1 MKYFPSLNYILLVS
15 FVVFGLSSCYNDKE
29 DLLYGNDD
37 CNPVDVSFSKD
48 IQPLI
53 NTTCNKSGCHVQ
65 GGTGNG
71 IFDNYDPI
79 KAKVD
84 NGSFRQ
90 RVLVQKDMPPSTP
103 LSNCQ
108 LKYIESWLNA
118 GAPNN

>member
-1 MKYFPSLNYILLVS
+1 MKNIRFLFSFGLVLVLS
-15 FVVFGLSSCYNDKE
+15 LSSCYYDKE

-37 CNPVDVSFSKD
+37 CTVNSVSYSVD
-48 IQPLI
+48 IEPII
-53 NTTCNKSGCHVQ
+53 NTSCAISGCHVQ
-65 GGTGNG
+65 GGSGNG
-71 IFDNYDPI
+71 IFDSYAGV

-90 RVLVQKDMPPSTP
+90 RVIVERDMPPTAP

-108 LKYIESWLNA
+108 IKYIEQWLNE